1 MATAYW
7 VGTSDHGHI
16 SNPQN
21 MLKDF
26 IQQSYWS
33 TDLNLKNRINKNVLD
48 GLKAIKLNDR
58 FAVSVL
64 RNRYKDVDVK
74 VIGTVT
80 GISDAENGKLEI
92 AWDGDQELY
101 SGAVLTGTKN
111 ENWYQTLFKV
121 TTPENITQV
130 FPDSI
135 INKKVARLTW
145 NDQGWKKPSGVRGK
159 ASSNDTLEGK
169 FGFGLEEWLFDI
181 DKIVDG
187 YHYGFLEPIR
197 KGQASQA
204 NKSYPIW
211 LYTING
217 LTKKRYWIAEI
228 KKTIV
233 IDEAEATFVKQKYQE
248 LGWLKEMQKQ
258 ITSAGSKG
266 EDISAY
272 AAPDLFNVKFRPE
285 DLVINEEVFE
295 LSDTHPANKVTKYAF
310 ANFTEAFI
318 VANK

>member
-1 MATAYW
+1 MAIAYW
-7 VGTSDHGHI
+7 VGSSNHGHI
-16 SNPQN
+16 GNPQN

-26 IQQSYWS
+26 TQQNYWA
-33 TDLNLKNRINKNVLD
+33 TDVNLKNRLNKNILD
-48 GLKAIKLNDR
+48 GLKAIKVNDR
-58 FAVSVL
+58 FAVSSL
-64 RNRYKDVDVK
+64 RNRYQDVDVK

-80 GISDAENGKLEI
+80 NIDDAENGRLGI
-92 AWDGDQELY
+92 AWDEDQTLY
-101 SGAVLTGTKN
+101 SGIIPLGTKN
-111 ENWYQTLFKV
+111 ESWHQPLFKV
-121 TTPENITQV
+121 TTAENITLV

-135 INKKVARLTW
+135 INKKVARIAW
-145 NDQGWKKPSGVRGK
+145 NDEGWKKPSGVRGK

-169 FGFGLEEWLFDI
+169 FGFGLEEWLFDVS
-181 DKIVDG
+181 KIVDG

-197 KGQASQA
+197 KGQVAQA

-217 LTKKRYWIAEI
+217 ATKKRYWIAEI

-258 ITSAGSKG
+258 ITAAGSKG
-266 EDISAY
+266 DDLAAY
-272 AAPDLFNVKFRPE
+272 VAPDLFNVKFKPE
-285 DLVINEEVFE
+285 DLIINEEVKE
-295 LSDTHPANKVTKYAF
+295 LSDTHPANKVTKYSF

-318 VANK
+318 VE

>member
-1 MATAYW
+1 MAIAYW
-7 VGTSDHGHI
+7 VGSSNHGHI
-16 SNPQN
+16 GSPQN
-21 MLKDF
+21 MLKEF
-26 IQQSYWS
+26 IQQNYWA
-33 TDLNLKNRINKNVLD
+33 TDLNLKKRDNKHILAS
-48 GLKAIKLNDR
+48 LQSIKVNDR
-58 FAVSVL
+58 FSVSSL
-64 RNRYKDVDVK
+64 RNRYQEVDVK

-80 GISDAENGKLEI
+80 NVDDAENGRLEI
-92 AWDGDQELY
+92 KWDAEQPLY
-101 SGAVLTGTKN
+101 SGLIPLGTKN
-111 ENWYQTLFKV
+111 ENWHQVLFKV
-121 TTPENITQV
+121 TTAENITLI

-135 INKKVARLTW
+135 VNKKVARLAW
-145 NDQGWKKPSGVRGK
+145 NDEGWTKPSGVKGK

-169 FGFGLEEWLFDI
+169 FGFGLEEWLFDVS
-181 DKIVDG
+181 KVVDG

-217 LTKKRYWIAEI
+217 STKKRYWIAEI

-258 ITSAGSKG
+258 ISSVGSKG
-266 EDISAY
+266 EDLAGY
-272 AAPDLFNVKFRPE
+272 AAVDLFNVKFKPE
-285 DLVINEEVFE
+285 DLIINQEVKE
-295 LSDTHPANKVTKYAF
+295 LSDTHPANKVTKYSF

-318 VANK
+318 VE